1 MKLRSKWLYAF
12 GTMILLIVA
21 ILMSIFGILML
32 LADPP
37 DDPDIDIGIDI
48 TIGGEFG
55 IGGLLWDPSGFD
67 LPNFQGTSVLSV
79 YSESSNYVYFREGS
93 FGNYTGQG
101 WADAESYAEAID
113 GYGMQNS
120 TSDVLTAADGST
132 YGLDVGLHGKT
143 FAYPYHNVFGSGEVM
158 QESDILNQGNASASY
173 SAEFYD
179 YYYQF
184 SGLPEGSLSEDWAN
198 AEEQYRDY
206 VYDNYTYV
214 PAKTQ
219 SYFQGIIDEMGFR
232 ADDPDIIARVTSYIH
247 YAADYDLSYDT
258 ALNSEPDVAV
268 SFLSE
273 YKAGNSLHFAS
284 ATTLLLR
291 SLGIP
296 ARYTVGYVCLT
307 EAGDVVEVTDYDA
320 HAWTEVYL
328 DGFGWVNIDSTNPDN
343 GPWNVPP
350 FEFPFE
356 GPKEEPPEEIPLRK
370 PHPTGQLIFTIRSD
384 STVYSYLK
392 EGSYG
397 DYTGSG
403 WGKAS
408 VYGVTLD
415 GYGLQNS
422 MSAALSSMG
431 AGTYDAEV
439 TMYVSSYPYPYHT
452 VLGSSDVRQADDA
465 FNRGDYSVPYEGT
478 FYDYFYQMNGRP
490 YGSLGSEWAAAERE
504 YRSFVYD
511 NYLSVPSSTQQYLES
526 VIREEGFD
534 AYDPDVIEDVAGYV
548 HNAAE
553 HNENYSSALDYE
565 EDIVV
570 AFLRDYKEGVCQHFA
585 SATTLILRTLGIP
598 ARYTVGYACRT
609 AAGEVV
615 EVTDYNAHAWTEVYL
630 DGYGW
635 VPIESTGS
643 GNEMGDCEL
652 PPIDFPEEP
661 EPEPEP
667 EYEDSGETVKLEKPD
682 YTDEVILS
690 LYSETEEFGYYRH
703 ASYGDYTGDGWGS
716 VYVYNETIGGY
727 GMQNIISDALSNA
740 GTDVYDV
747 EVTLHGW
754 KFLYPYYNVIGEG
767 GVVQGND
774 VVNEGDAYASYTASV
789 YNYDYNRDGTPKS
802 YPSVAWAAAES
813 DYHGF
818 VYKYYLNVPDS
829 VREYFE
835 YIISEEN
842 ISGTVS
848 GMIRDVLD
856 YVGNAAEFDRDYDDA
871 LDDEEDVVLA
881 FLREY
886 KEGDSQHFASAAT
899 LMLRT
904 LGIPARYTKGCAATT
919 TAGETVDVTDEAQ
932 HAWVEVYLNDFGWVA
947 VDATPQEGIPGG
959 GGGGGTGGGSG
970 IGKPQPT
977 GEVIFSL
984 YSDVEEFGY
993 YRNASFGDYAG
1004 DGWSQAN
1011 VYGVTIY
1018 GYGMQN
1024 TVSAALSSSR
1034 GDVYDVDVTL
1044 YGHEFLY
1051 PYYNVLGL
1059 NGIPLGN
1066 DAVNEGDPFAYYTA
1080 SVYNYSYE
1088 RDGSPRGTLKGV
1100 WADAEADYRTFVY
1113 ENYLSVPDETRAYLE
1128 ELIRAE
1134 GFSASDPDII
1144 NKVTQYV
1151 RNAAEYN
1158 ENYDDALDGEE
1169 DIVVAFLRDYKEG
1182 ICQHY
1187 ASAAVL
1193 LLRMLGIP
1201 ARYTTGYAAST
1212 EAGEIVKVTDKSA
1225 HAWAEVYLN
1234 GCGWVVAEATPQ
1246 EGIPGGGGGGGEGE
1260 GEGEGGSPG
1269 GEGGGEGEGPGVLD
1283 TSGDLFPPD
1292 AEGGGLFIET
1302 PAFSIYSDVERRVYL
1317 RLMSYGDYR
1326 SNGWNKAERYAATVD
1341 GYGMQNSLSVLLSE
1355 ADMPTYNVTVEIY
1368 NSQFV
1373 FPYYT
1378 VLGSGGIVQGSDVTA
1393 AGRTDVPYSAS
1404 FYDYSYQGNGL
1415 LGGSLSGAWAAAE
1428 RDYRDYVYEN
1438 YLFVPDETLADLREI
1453 LRGEGLDP
1461 DDPDIINEVAE
1472 YVRNAA
1478 AYNGDYN
1485 EGLDKEGDITVAFL
1499 RDYKEG
1505 VCRHFASAATLI
1517 YRMMGIPAR
1526 YTIGYSVETAAG
1538 ETKEVLASS
1547 VSHAW
1552 VEVYLDG
1559 YGWVH
1564 IEVTPDEGLPDGE
1577 ATEPGGDDDER
1588 PKYKLTVE
1596 SPSVQKEYD
1605 GTPLT
1610 MADGGGRVTYSGEL
1624 QPYHRVEATFTSRLI
1639 HAGTIS
1645 NDFEVKV
1652 YDIRDGSDV
1661 TKEYAITKECGTLT
1675 MTPRELVIET
1685 YSARK
1690 AYDGTALT
1698 GSSYGLRGL
1707 AGNDELSLTFT
1718 GYQIERGVSL
1728 NTVGDIVIRNEDGI
1742 DVTKNYSIEVIYGTL
1757 LVY

>member
-37 DDPDIDIGIDI
+37 DDLDIDIGIDI

-67 LPNFQGTSVLSV
+67 LPNFQGTPVLSV

-179 YYYQF
+179 YYYQL

-690 LYSETEEFGYYRH
+690 LYSEAEEFGYYRH

-727 GMQNIISDALSNA
+727 GMQNIISDALANA

-959 GGGGGTGGGSG
+959 GGGGG
-970 IGKPQPT
+970 
-977 GEVIFSL
+977 
-984 YSDVEEFGY
+984 
-993 YRNASFGDYAG
+993 
-1004 DGWSQAN
+1004 
-1011 VYGVTIY
+1011 
-1018 GYGMQN
+1018 
-1024 TVSAALSSSR
+1024 
-1034 GDVYDVDVTL
+1034 
-1044 YGHEFLY
+1044 
-1051 PYYNVLGL
+1051 
-1059 NGIPLGN
+1059 
-1066 DAVNEGDPFAYYTA
+1066 
-1080 SVYNYSYE
+1080 
-1088 RDGSPRGTLKGV
+1088 
-1100 WADAEADYRTFVY
+1100 
-1113 ENYLSVPDETRAYLE
+1113 
-1128 ELIRAE
+1128 
-1134 GFSASDPDII
+1134 
-1144 NKVTQYV
+1144 
-1151 RNAAEYN
+1151 
-1158 ENYDDALDGEE
+1158 
-1169 DIVVAFLRDYKEG
+1169 
-1182 ICQHY
+1182 
-1187 ASAAVL
+1187 
-1193 LLRMLGIP
+1193 
-1201 ARYTTGYAAST
+1201 
-1212 EAGEIVKVTDKSA
+1212 
-1225 HAWAEVYLN
+1225 
-1234 GCGWVVAEATPQ
+1234 
-1246 EGIPGGGGGGGEGE
+1246 
-1260 GEGEGGSPG
+1260 GEGGSPG

-1624 QPYHRVEATFTSRLI
+1624 QPYHRVEAAFTSRLI